1 MYCEMVTAVGS
12 ANIHLLSRLS
22 LMKQNIVLAML
33 PFAMCYLLKESLLNA
48 TYRTCQLAFY

>member
-33 PFAMCYLLKESLLNA
+33 PFSMRYLLKDSLLNA

>member
-33 PFAMCYLLKESLLNA
+33 PFSMRYLLKESLLNA